1 MKQLKKGIALLL
13 TLSTVFALSVSASA
27 TEFTLVKSNS
37 KSANVGTTAT
47 ITGEV
52 WNYTYPYNGIIWME
66 PTAKTIVSSSKTMS
80 EVTVDM
86 ECTYNDTG
94 KLVNSNASAS
104 RSAKNTN
111 SVSCDA
117 AFSVQRSAGI
127 VAFTSHG
134 VTYTRSDVM
143 YMTTSL

>member
-52 WNYTYPYNGIIWME
+52 WNVSVKCSGGLKVTRENERIPPYR
-66 PTAKTIVSSSKTMS
+66 T
-80 EVTVDM
+80 
-86 ECTYNDTG
+86 
-94 KLVNSNASAS
+94 
-104 RSAKNTN
+104 
-111 SVSCDA
+111 
-117 AFSVQRSAGI
+117 
-127 VAFTSHG
+127 
-134 VTYTRSDVM
+134 
-143 YMTTSL
+143 